1 MYKRQKKQI
10 PEFKKSINDHLKII
24 LSEPDQSSEEL
35 SQAMKYSV
43 MNGGKRIRPMM
54 MLASAVAID
63 IDTQHVIQFATAI
76 ELLHSFSLIH
86 DDLPCM
92 DDDSL
97 RRGQPTTHIKFGE
110 ATATLAA
117 DSLQSLAFELMA
129 KAEFPESKSSQLEL
143 ISMIANS
150 IGSGGMAGGQ
160 SLDLD
165 SENKKLDPSSV
176 ENIYMLKTG
185 KLLQASILGPTYFRS
200 LDEEKVSALKNFS
213 ESIGVAFQIQDDL
226 IEAVGDADMI
236 GKSIESDKSKNKAAY
251 PLLFGV
257 SESKKRVENLYE
269 SACDSLKIFGESSN
283 SLKEMAEI
291 IIHRK
296 L

>member
-1 MYKRQKKQI
+1 MSSFKKQI
-10 PEFKKSINDHLKII
+10 PEFKKSIDDHLKTI
-24 LSEPDQSSEEL
+24 LSESDQSSEEL

-54 MLASAVAID
+54 MLASAITID
-63 IDTQHVIQFATAI
+63 IDTEHVMPFATAI

-97 RRGQPTTHIKFGE
+97 RRGQPTTHVKFGE

-150 IGSGGMAGGQ
+150 IGSAGMAGGQ

-185 KLLQASILGPTYFRS
+185 KLLQASILGPTYFREV
-200 LDEEKVSALKNFS
+200 DEEKVSALKKFS

-226 IEAVGDADMI
+226 IEAVGDADII

-257 SESKKRVENLYE
+257 SESKKRVDNLYE
-269 SACDSLKIFGESSN
+269 SACDSLKVFGESSS
-283 SLKEMAEI
+283 SLMDMAEI

>member
-1 MYKRQKKQI
+1 MSSFKIQI
-10 PEFKKSINDHLKII
+10 PEFKKSIDDHLKTI
-24 LSEPDQSSEEL
+24 LSKSDQSSEEL

-63 IDTQHVIQFATAI
+63 IDTQHVIPFATAI

-129 KAEFPESKSSQLEL
+129 KAEFPESKNSQLEL

-185 KLLQASILGPTYFRS
+185 KLLQASILGPTYFRE
-200 LDEEKVSALKNFS
+200 LDQEKVSALENFS

-269 SACDSLKIFGESSN
+269 SACDSLKVFGESSS
-283 SLKEMAEI
+283 SLMDMAEI
-291 IIHRK
+291 IIQRK

>member
-1 MYKRQKKQI
+1 MSSFKKQI
-10 PEFKKSINDHLKII
+10 PEFKKSIDDHLKII
-24 LSEPDQSSEEL
+24 LSVSDQSSEEL
-35 SQAMKYSV
+35 CQAMEYSV

-54 MLASAVAID
+54 MLASAIAID
-63 IDTQHVIQFATAI
+63 IDTQHVIPFATAI

-97 RRGQPTTHIKFGE
+97 RRGQPTTHVKFGE

-150 IGSGGMAGGQ
+150 IGSAGMAGGQ

-185 KLLQASILGPTYFRS
+185 KLLQASILGPTYFRG
-200 LDEEKVSALKNFS
+200 LDEKKVSALKSFS

-226 IEAVGDADMI
+226 IEAVGDADTI

-257 SESKKRVENLYE
+257 SESKKRVEDLYQ
-269 SACDSLKIFGESSN
+269 SACDSLKVFGESSS
-283 SLKEMAEI
+283 SLMDMAEI
-291 IIHRK
+291 IIRRK

>member
-1 MYKRQKKQI
+1 MSSFKKQI
-10 PEFKKSINDHLKII
+10 PEFKKSIDDQLKMI
-24 LSEPDQSSEEL
+24 LSESDQSSEEL

-54 MLASAVAID
+54 MLASAVVID
-63 IDTQHVIQFATAI
+63 VDSQHVISFATAI

-92 DDDSL
+92 DDDLL
-97 RRGQPTTHIKFGE
+97 RRGQPTTHVKFGE

-129 KAEFPESKSSQLEL
+129 KAEFPESNSSQLEL
-143 ISMIANS
+143 ISMIANA
-150 IGSGGMAGGQ
+150 IGSAGMAGGQ

-185 KLLQASILGPTYFRS
+185 KLLQASILAPTYFRS

-226 IEAVGDADMI
+226 IEAVGDANII

-257 SESKKRVENLYE
+257 SESKKRVKNLYE
-269 SACDSLKIFGESSN
+269 SACESLNVFGESSS
-283 SLKEMAEI
+283 SLLDMAEI
-291 IIHRK
+291 IIDRK

>member
-1 MYKRQKKQI
+1 MSSFKKQI
-10 PEFKKSINDHLKII
+10 PEFKKSIDHHLEII
-24 LSEPDQSSEEL
+24 LSESDQSSEAL
-35 SQAMKYSV
+35 YHAMEYSV

-54 MLASAVAID
+54 MLASSITID
-63 IDTQHVIQFATAI
+63 IDTQHVIPFAIAI

-165 SENKKLDPSSV
+165 SENKKMDPSSV

-185 KLLQASILGPTYFRS
+185 KLLQASILGPTYFRE
-200 LDEEKVSALKNFS
+200 LDDEKTSALKSFS

-226 IEAVGDADMI
+226 IEAEGDVNTI
-236 GKSIESDKSKNKAAY
+236 GKSVESDKSKNKAAY

-269 SACDSLKIFGESSN
+269 SACDSLKVFGESSS
-283 SLKEMAEI
+283 SLMDMAEI
-291 IIHRK
+291 IIQRK

>member
-1 MYKRQKKQI
+1 MTSFKKQI
-10 PEFKKSINDHLKII
+10 PEFRELIDSCLQNTLPDSDKSPKE
-24 LSEPDQSSEEL
+24 LSE
-35 SQAMKYSV
+35 AMAYSV
-43 MNGGKRIRPMM
+43 MNGGKRIRPLM
-54 MLASAVAID
+54 MLATAKTINID
-63 IDTQHVIQFATAI
+63 IQNVMPFAIAI

-117 DSLQSLAFELMA
+117 DSLQSLAFETMA
-129 KAEFPESKSSQLEL
+129 KANLPESKSSQLK
-143 ISMIANS
+143 IVSMIAQS
-150 IGSGGMAGGQ
+150 IGSAGMAGGQ

-165 SENKKLDPSSV
+165 SENKKLDTTSV

-185 KLLQASILGPTYFRS
+185 KLLQASILTPAYFR
-200 LDEEKVSALKNFS
+200 DICEKEFLALKSFS

-226 IEAVGDADMI
+226 IEAEGDTQII
-236 GKSIESDKSKNKAAY
+236 GKSIDSDKSKNKAAY
-251 PLLFGV
+251 PILFGLDA
-257 SESKKRVENLYE
+257 SKKRVESLYQL
-269 SACDSLKIFGESSN
+269 ACEAIDIFGLSSN
-283 SLKEMAEI
+283 PLREMAEI

>member
-1 MYKRQKKQI
+1 MSSFKKQI
-10 PEFKKSINDHLKII
+10 PEFKKSIDDHLKTI
-24 LSEPDQSSEEL
+24 LSESDQSSEEL

-54 MLASAVAID
+54 MLASALAID
-63 IDTQHVIQFATAI
+63 IDTQHVIPFATAI

-129 KAEFPESKSSQLEL
+129 RADFPESKSSQLEL

-200 LDEEKVSALKNFS
+200 LDEEKFLALKNFS
-213 ESIGVAFQIQDDL
+213 ESIGVGFQIQDDL

-269 SACDSLKIFGESSN
+269 SACDSLKVFGESSS
-283 SLKEMAEI
+283 SLMDMAEI
-291 IIHRK
+291 IIQRK

>member
-1 MYKRQKKQI
+1 MSSFKKQI
-10 PEFKKSINDHLKII
+10 PEFKKSIDDHLKII
-24 LSEPDQSSEEL
+24 LSESDQSSEEL

-54 MLASAVAID
+54 MLASAIAID
-63 IDTQHVIQFATAI
+63 IDTQHVITFATAI

-97 RRGQPTTHIKFGE
+97 RRGQPTTHVKFGE

-150 IGSGGMAGGQ
+150 IGSAGMAGGQ

-165 SENKKLDPSSV
+165 SENKKLDPLSV

-185 KLLQASILGPTYFRS
+185 KLLQASILGPTYFRV

-257 SESKKRVENLYE
+257 SESEKRVENLYE
-269 SACDSLKIFGESSN
+269 SACDSLKVFGESSS
-283 SLKEMAEI
+283 SLMDMAEI

>member
-1 MYKRQKKQI
+1 MSSFKKQI
-10 PEFKKSINDHLKII
+10 PEFKKSIDNHLRIV
-24 LSEPDQSSEEL
+24 LSESDQSSEEL

-54 MLASAVAID
+54 MLASAVVID
-63 IDTQHVIQFATAI
+63 VDSQHVIPFATAI

-97 RRGQPTTHIKFGE
+97 RRGQPTTHVKFGE

-150 IGSGGMAGGQ
+150 IGSAGMAGGQ

-185 KLLQASILGPTYFRS
+185 KLLQASILGPTYFRE

-226 IEAVGDADMI
+226 IEAVGDADII

-257 SESKKRVENLYE
+257 SESKKRVENLYK
-269 SACDSLKIFGESSN
+269 SACDSLKVFGESSS
-283 SLKEMAEI
+283 SLMDMAEI
-291 IIHRK
+291 IIQRK

>member
-1 MYKRQKKQI
+1 MSSFKKQI
-10 PEFKKSINDHLKII
+10 PEFKKSIDDHLKII
-24 LSEPDQSSEEL
+24 LSVSDQSSEEL
-35 SQAMKYSV
+35 CQAMEYSV

-54 MLASAVAID
+54 MLASAIAID
-63 IDTQHVIQFATAI
+63 IDTQHVIPFATAI

-97 RRGQPTTHIKFGE
+97 RRGQPTTHVKFGE

-150 IGSGGMAGGQ
+150 IGSAGMAGGQ

-185 KLLQASILGPTYFRS
+185 KLLQASILGPTYFRG
-200 LDEEKVSALKNFS
+200 LDEKKVSALKSFS

-226 IEAVGDADMI
+226 IEAVGDADTI

-269 SACDSLKIFGESSN
+269 SACDSLEIFGESSS
-283 SLKEMAEI
+283 SLMDMAEI
-291 IIHRK
+291 IIRRK

>member
-1 MYKRQKKQI
+1 MSSFKKQI
-10 PEFKKSINDHLKII
+10 PEFKRSIDDHLKII
-24 LSEPDQSSEEL
+24 LSESDQSSEEL

-63 IDTQHVIQFATAI
+63 IDTQHVITFATAI

-97 RRGQPTTHIKFGE
+97 RRGQPTTHVKFGE

-150 IGSGGMAGGQ
+150 IGSAGMAGGQ

-185 KLLQASILGPTYFRS
+185 KLLQASILGPTYFRP

-269 SACDSLKIFGESSN
+269 SACDSLKIFGASSS
-283 SLKEMAEI
+283 SLLDMAEI

>member
-1 MYKRQKKQI
+1 
-10 PEFKKSINDHLKII
+10 
-24 LSEPDQSSEEL
+24 
-35 SQAMKYSV
+35 
-43 MNGGKRIRPMM
+43 MM
-54 MLASAVAID
+54 MLASAIAID
-63 IDTQHVIQFATAI
+63 IDTEHVIPFATAI

-92 DDDSL
+92 DDDLL
-97 RRGQPTTHIKFGE
+97 RRGQPTTHVKFGE

-129 KAEFPESKSSQLEL
+129 KSKFPESKSSQLEL

-150 IGSGGMAGGQ
+150 IGSAGMAGGQ

-185 KLLQASILGPTYFRS
+185 KLLQASILGPTYFREI
-200 LDEEKVSALKNFS
+200 DEKKVSALKNFS

-226 IEAVGDADMI
+226 IEAVGDANII

-257 SESKKRVENLYE
+257 SESKKRVENLYA
-269 SACDSLKIFGESSN
+269 SACDSLKVFGGSSS
-283 SLKEMAEI
+283 SLMDMAEI

>member
-1 MYKRQKKQI
+1 MTSFKKQI
-10 PEFKKSINDHLKII
+10 PEFRELIDSCLQNTLPDSDKSPKE
-24 LSEPDQSSEEL
+24 LSE
-35 SQAMKYSV
+35 AMAYSV
-43 MNGGKRIRPMM
+43 MNGGKRIRPLMM
-54 MLASAVAID
+54 IATAKIID
-63 IDTQHVIQFATAI
+63 IDIQNIMPFATAI

-117 DSLQSLAFELMA
+117 DSLQSLAFETMA
-129 KAEFPESKSSQLEL
+129 KANLPESKSSQLK
-143 ISMIANS
+143 IVSMIAQS
-150 IGSGGMAGGQ
+150 IGSAGMAGGQ

-165 SENKKLDPSSV
+165 SENKKLDTTSV

-185 KLLQASILGPTYFRS
+185 KLLQASILTPAYFR
-200 LDEEKVSALKNFS
+200 DICEKEFLALKSFS

-226 IEAVGDADMI
+226 IEAEGDTQII
-236 GKSIESDKSKNKAAY
+236 GKSIDSDKSKNKAAY
-251 PLLFGV
+251 PILFGLDA
-257 SESKKRVENLYE
+257 SKKRVESLYQL
-269 SACDSLKIFGESSN
+269 ACEAIDIFGLSSN
-283 SLKEMAEI
+283 PLKEMAEI

>member
-1 MYKRQKKQI
+1 MSLFKKQI
-10 PEFKKSINDHLKII
+10 PEFKKSINDQLKII
-24 LSEPDQSSEEL
+24 LSESDQSSEEL

-63 IDTQHVIQFATAI
+63 IDTQHVIPFATAI

-129 KAEFPESKSSQLEL
+129 RAEFPESKSSQLEL

-185 KLLQASILGPTYFRS
+185 KLLQASILGPTYFRK

-236 GKSIESDKSKNKAAY
+236 GKSIDSDKSKNKAAY

-269 SACDSLKIFGESSN
+269 SACDSLKVFGESSS
-283 SLKEMAEI
+283 SLMDMAEI
-291 IIHRK
+291 IIQRK

>member
-1 MYKRQKKQI
+1 MSSFKKQI
-10 PEFKKSINDHLKII
+10 PEFKKSIDDHLKII
-24 LSEPDQSSEEL
+24 LSESDQSSEEL

-63 IDTQHVIQFATAI
+63 IDTQHVIPFATAI

-97 RRGQPTTHIKFGE
+97 RRGQPTTHVKFGE

-185 KLLQASILGPTYFRS
+185 KLLQASILGPTYFRV

-269 SACDSLKIFGESSN
+269 SACDSLKVFGESSS
-283 SLKEMAEI
+283 SLMDMAEI
-291 IIHRK
+291 IIQRK

>member
-1 MYKRQKKQI
+1 MSSFKKQI
-10 PEFKKSINDHLKII
+10 PEFKKSIDDHLKII
-24 LSEPDQSSEEL
+24 LSELDQSSEEL

-54 MLASAVAID
+54 MLASAIAID
-63 IDTQHVIQFATAI
+63 IDTEHVITFAIAI

-97 RRGQPTTHIKFGE
+97 RRGQPTTHVKYGE

-150 IGSGGMAGGQ
+150 IGSAGMAGGQ

-165 SENKKLDPSSV
+165 SENKKLDPLSV

-185 KLLQASILGPTYFRS
+185 KLLQASILGLS
-200 LDEEKVSALKNFS
+200 L
-213 ESIGVAFQIQDDL
+213 
-226 IEAVGDADMI
+226 
-236 GKSIESDKSKNKAAY
+236 
-251 PLLFGV
+251 
-257 SESKKRVENLYE
+257 
-269 SACDSLKIFGESSN
+269 
-283 SLKEMAEI
+283 
-291 IIHRK
+291 IHI
-296 L
+296 

>member
-1 MYKRQKKQI
+1 MASFKKQI
-10 PEFKKSINDHLKII
+10 PEFKKSINHHLYMI
-24 LSEPDQSSEEL
+24 LYESDQSSKEL
-35 SQAMKYSV
+35 SEAMEYSV
-43 MNGGKRIRPMM
+43 MNGGKRLRPMM
-54 MLASAVAID
+54 MLASAMAID
-63 IDTQHVIQFATAI
+63 VETEHVIPFATAI

-92 DDDSL
+92 DDDSM

-117 DSLQSLAFELMA
+117 DSLQSLAFESMA
-129 KAEFPESKSSQLEL
+129 KAKFPKSKSAQLDL
-143 ISMIANS
+143 ISMIAKS
-150 IGSGGMAGGQ
+150 IGSAGMAGGQ

-185 KLLQASILGPTYFRS
+185 KLLKAAILAPTYFRK
-200 LDEEKVSALKNFS
+200 LNNKEVLALISFS

-226 IEAVGDADMI
+226 IEAEGDEDMI
-236 GKSIESDKSKNKAAY
+236 GKSVVSDKSKNKAAY
-251 PLLFGV
+251 PILFGIN
-257 SESKKRVENLYE
+257 ESKNRVKELYE
-269 SACDSLKIFGESSN
+269 SACDSLKVFGESSN
-283 SLKEMAEI
+283 SLREIAEI

>member
-1 MYKRQKKQI
+1 MSSFKKQI
-10 PEFKKSINDHLKII
+10 PEFKKSIDDQLKII
-24 LSEPDQSSEEL
+24 LSESDQSSEEL

-54 MLASAVAID
+54 MLASAVVID
-63 IDTQHVIQFATAI
+63 VDSQHVISFATAI

-92 DDDSL
+92 DDDLL
-97 RRGQPTTHIKFGE
+97 RRGQPTTHVKFGE

-129 KAEFPESKSSQLEL
+129 KAEFPESNSSQLEL
-143 ISMIANS
+143 ISMIANA
-150 IGSGGMAGGQ
+150 IGSAGMAGGQ

-185 KLLQASILGPTYFRS
+185 KLLQASILAPTYFRS

-226 IEAVGDADMI
+226 IEAVGDANII

-257 SESKKRVENLYE
+257 SESKKRVKNLYE
-269 SACDSLKIFGESSN
+269 SACESLNVFGESSS
-283 SLKEMAEI
+283 SLLDMAEI
-291 IIHRK
+291 IIDRK

>member
-1 MYKRQKKQI
+1 MPSFKKQI
-10 PEFKKSINDHLKII
+10 PEFKKSIDDHLKIT
-24 LSEPDQSSEEL
+24 LSESDQSSEEL
-35 SQAMKYSV
+35 CQAMKYSV

-54 MLASAVAID
+54 MLASAIAID
-63 IDTQHVIQFATAI
+63 IDTRHVIPFATAI

-97 RRGQPTTHIKFGE
+97 RRGQPTTHVKFGE

-150 IGSGGMAGGQ
+150 IGSAGMAGGQ

-165 SENKKLDPSSV
+165 SENKKLDPLSV

-185 KLLQASILGPTYFRS
+185 KLLQASILGPTYFRV

-269 SACDSLKIFGESSN
+269 SACDSLKVFGESSS
-283 SLKEMAEI
+283 SLMDMAEI

>member
-1 MYKRQKKQI
+1 MSLFKKQI
-10 PEFKKSINDHLKII
+10 PEFKKSINDQLKII
-24 LSEPDQSSEEL
+24 LSESDQSSEEL

-63 IDTQHVIQFATAI
+63 IDTQHVIPFATAI

-129 KAEFPESKSSQLEL
+129 RAEFPESKSSQLNL
-143 ISMIANS
+143 FN
-150 IGSGGMAGGQ
+150 
-160 SLDLD
+160 D
-165 SENKKLDPSSV
+165 
-176 ENIYMLKTG
+176 
-185 KLLQASILGPTYFRS
+185 R
-200 LDEEKVSALKNFS
+200 
-213 ESIGVAFQIQDDL
+213 
-226 IEAVGDADMI
+226 
-236 GKSIESDKSKNKAAY
+236 KST
-251 PLLFGV
+251 
-257 SESKKRVENLYE
+257 
-269 SACDSLKIFGESSN
+269 
-283 SLKEMAEI
+283 
-291 IIHRK
+291 
-296 L
+296 

>member
-1 MYKRQKKQI
+1 MSSFKKQI
-10 PEFKKSINDHLKII
+10 PEFKKSIDDHLKII
-24 LSEPDQSSEEL
+24 LSESDQSSEEL

-63 IDTQHVIQFATAI
+63 IDTQHVIPFATAI

-97 RRGQPTTHIKFGE
+97 RRGQPTTHVKFGE

-129 KAEFPESKSSQLEL
+129 KAEFPESKNSQLEL

-185 KLLQASILGPTYFRS
+185 KLLQASILGPIYFRS
-200 LDEEKVSALKNFS
+200 LDEKKVSALRNFS

-269 SACDSLKIFGESSN
+269 SACDSLKVFGESSS
-283 SLKEMAEI
+283 SLMDMAEI
-291 IIHRK
+291 IIQRK

>member
-1 MYKRQKKQI
+1 MTSFKKQI
-10 PEFKKSINDHLKII
+10 PEYKELIDGHLKNTLPDSNKSPKD
-24 LSEPDQSSEEL
+24 LSE
-35 SQAMKYSV
+35 AMSYSV
-43 MNGGKRIRPMM
+43 MNGGKRIRPLM
-54 MLASAVAID
+54 MLATAKTID
-63 IDTQHVIQFATAI
+63 IDIQNVMPFAIAI

-117 DSLQSLAFELMA
+117 DSLQSLAFESMA
-129 KAEFPESKSSQLEL
+129 KAKLPESKSSQLK
-143 ISMIANS
+143 IVSMIAQS
-150 IGSGGMAGGQ
+150 IGSAGMAGGQ

-165 SENKKLDPSSV
+165 SENKKLDTTSV

-185 KLLQASILGPTYFRS
+185 KLLQASILTPAYFR
-200 LDEEKVSALKNFS
+200 DICEKEFLALKSFS

-226 IEAVGDADMI
+226 IEAEGDIQII
-236 GKSIESDKSKNKAAY
+236 GKSIDSDKSKNKAAY
-251 PLLFGV
+251 PILFGLDA
-257 SESKKRVENLYE
+257 SKKRVESLYQL
-269 SACDSLKIFGESSN
+269 ACEAIDIFGLSSN
-283 SLKEMAEI
+283 PLREMAEI

>member
-1 MYKRQKKQI
+1 MSSFKKQI
-10 PEFKKSINDHLKII
+10 PEFKKLIDDHLKII
-24 LSEPDQSSEEL
+24 LSESDQSSEEL
-35 SQAMKYSV
+35 CQAMEYSV
-43 MNGGKRIRPMM
+43 VNGGKRIRPMM
-54 MLASAVAID
+54 MLASAIAID
-63 IDTQHVIQFATAI
+63 IDIVHVIPFATAI

-97 RRGQPTTHIKFGE
+97 RRGQPTTHVKFGE

-150 IGSGGMAGGQ
+150 IGSAGMAGGQ

-185 KLLQASILGPTYFRS
+185 KLLQASILAPTYFRELS
-200 LDEEKVSALKNFS
+200 KKEVLALIGFA
-213 ESIGVAFQIQDDL
+213 ESIGVAFQIQDDS
-226 IEAVGDADMI
+226 IEAEGDENMI
-236 GKSIESDKSKNKAAY
+236 GKSVDSDKSKNKAAY
-251 PLLFGV
+251 PILFGIT
-257 SESKKRVENLYE
+257 ESKKRVKKLYE
-269 SACDSLKIFGESSN
+269 SACDSLKVFGESSN
-283 SLKEMAEI
+283 ALREMAEI

>member
-1 MYKRQKKQI
+1 MSSFKKQI
-10 PEFKKSINDHLKII
+10 PEFKKSIDDHLKII
-24 LSEPDQSSEEL
+24 LSESDQSSEEL

-63 IDTQHVIQFATAI
+63 IDTQHVIPFATAI

-129 KAEFPESKSSQLEL
+129 RADFPESKSSQLEL

-185 KLLQASILGPTYFRS
+185 KLLQASILGPTYFRE
-200 LDEEKVSALKNFS
+200 LHEEKVSALKNFS

-269 SACDSLKIFGESSN
+269 SACDSLKVFGESSS
-283 SLKEMAEI
+283 SLMDMAEI
-291 IIHRK
+291 IIQRK

>member
-1 MYKRQKKQI
+1 MSSFKKQI
-10 PEFKKSINDHLKII
+10 PEFKKSIDDYLKTI
-24 LSEPDQSSEEL
+24 LSESDQSSEEL

-54 MLASAVAID
+54 MLASAITID
-63 IDTQHVIQFATAI
+63 IDTEHVMPFATAI

-97 RRGQPTTHIKFGE
+97 RRGQPTTHVKFGE

-185 KLLQASILGPTYFRS
+185 KLLQASILGPTYFRE

-269 SACDSLKIFGESSN
+269 SACDSLKVFGESSS
-283 SLKEMAEI
+283 SLMDMAEI
-291 IIHRK
+291 IIQRK

>member
-1 MYKRQKKQI
+1 MSLFKKQI
-10 PEFKKSINDHLKII
+10 PEFKKSIDDHLKII
-24 LSEPDQSSEEL
+24 LSESDQSSEEL

-54 MLASAVAID
+54 MLASAITID
-63 IDTQHVIQFATAI
+63 IDTQHVIPFATAI

-97 RRGQPTTHIKFGE
+97 RRGQPTTHVKIGE

-129 KAEFPESKSSQLEL
+129 KAEFPESKNSQLEL

-176 ENIYMLKTG
+176 EYIYMLKTG

-200 LDEEKVSALKNFS
+200 LDEEKFLALKNFS

-269 SACDSLKIFGESSN
+269 SACDSLKVFGQSSS
-283 SLKEMAEI
+283 SLMDMAEI
-291 IIHRK
+291 IIQRK